1 MTLPTIKIVHKLQ
14 EIRLY
19 YIIRLISDIDCND
32 FPVTFSPHDVKFP
45 SLLNRQPEI
54 SDRVGGGEKLSGG
67 KEKTGGKV
75 LRLRRGEKSKK

>member
-1 MTLPTIKIVHKLQ
+1 MIFPTIKIVLKLQ
-14 EIRLY
+14 EIRL

-54 SDRVGGGEKLSGG
+54 SDRVGGGKSYQ
-67 KEKTGGKV
+67 
-75 LRLRRGEKSKK
+75 GERKD

>member
-1 MTLPTIKIVHKLQ
+1 MILPTIKIVLKLQ
-14 EIRLY
+14 EIRL

-54 SDRVGGGEKLSGG
+54 SDRVGGGKSY
-67 KEKTGGKV
+67 
-75 LRLRRGEKSKK
+75 RGERKD